1 MDYAGLSHPALSLS
15 SIYRSAAG
23 RADSIGRRA
32 PFSAYA
38 DADFDGFPA
47 AVADVN
53 AAPTD
58 PQGSPTTHLNTTQAG
73 QQITRTIIIG
83 VRRLVRRWTDHVGFR
98 TSAPTIAVGA
108 RMCRHFLGVHR

>member
-1 MDYAGLSHPALSLS
+1 L
-15 SIYRSAAG
+15 AA
-23 RADSIGRRA
+23 A

-73 QQITRTIIIG
+73 QQITRDNYHWGSTLG
-83 VRRLVRRWTDHVGFR
+83 AAAGTDHVR
-98 TSAPTIAVGA
+98 LSYVGTD
-108 RMCRHFLGVHR
+108 L